1 MPNLTF
7 SERRGKKFTKKLNM
21 QIWNLSCMTN
31 ISIDL
36 KSVKNLQKS
45 LNIENENLTENSE

>member
-1 MPNLTF
+1 MKT
-7 SERRGKKFTKKLNM
+7 
-21 QIWNLSCMTN
+21 